1 MNKIIFYMLILLI
14 ALRIPVQ
21 KMDISNLE
29 PIQAVGIH
37 KTEDQYVITTDTQAT
52 GRGETVK
59 HAVDSMKQKC
69 EKIVYLDTAQYLLV
83 SEECR
88 AIVSEI
94 SESLKNNVKV
104 AIWDGEEDLEKA
116 AQYMQSHG
124 IGVKIDQCTADT
136 RLPNVPSE
144 MS

>member
-14 ALRIPVQ
+14 ALWIPVR

-29 PIQAVGIH
+29 PIQVVGIR

-52 GRGETVK
+52 GRGKTVK
-59 HAVDSMKQKC
+59 NAVDSMKQKC
-69 EKIVYLDTAQYLLV
+69 EKIVYLDTARYLLV
-83 SEECR
+83 SEECQ
-88 AIVSEI
+88 AVVSEI

-104 AIWDGEEDLEKA
+104 AVWDGKGELEKA